1 MTDLLRRLVREPLL
15 HFLVLGGVL
24 FALLG
29 RGDPAVEGSDIVV
42 SKDDIA
48 RIAAGF
54 ASTWRRPPSAD
65 ELNAVVADD
74 IREQVLYR
82 AGLALGLDKEDTIVR
97 RRIRQK
103 MEFFLEGTVE
113 APKENDLE
121 TFLAAN
127 PDKFRTEPQVAFRQV
142 FVSAKREGAQA
153 EAEALLPQL
162 VSAGSGP
169 SSFGDATL
177 LPAAVDLAPL
187 SAIAAQFGVGF
198 AKDMTNLS
206 PAPGPGQ
213 SLRPTATTSFSLPVP
228 NPLAFRRSAR
238 CVPLSSGNGS
248 RSAAKRSSPRGMASS
263 RPATPS
269 ASRAGCLRNDQG
281 LQIPLPGGF
290 RGWSDHVRFGLGA

>member
-198 AKDMTNLS
+198 AKDMTNPKPGTWTGPIASAYGYHLVLVTRAE
-206 PAPGPGQ
+206 PA
-213 SLRPTATTSFSLPVP
+213 RLPALGEV
-228 NPLAFRRSAR
+228 
-238 CVPLSSGNGS
+238 
-248 RSAAKRSSPRGMASS
+248 
-263 RPATPS
+263 RPAVEREWF
-269 ASRAGCLRNDQG
+269 AERRKEVLAARYGELKARYA
-281 LQIPLPGGF
+281 
-290 RGWSDHVRFGLGA
+290 VRFEGGVSAQ